1 MDIEPLCQEILGEPT
16 NPPNAVLVLFEEWLP
31 PSWFILQWTLW
42 RSSLLS
48 SIFLES
54 QSIQIE
60 FSWVLKLPGNN
71 FNLKCLLPGP
81 WKTNSEK
88 WKHLKDGW
96 WMVFE
101 EDPGFLKS
109 GRCFWNAH
117 FSGVNELVRNFS
129 ATVMKSPPLVV
140 NENKQ
145 QKTGR
150 EKFKKCW
157 GWDSSSAPGDCSFN
171 AWEVRWWPV
180 MIWALGPL

>member
-1 MDIEPLCQEILGEPT
+1 MDIEPLCQEIFGEPT

-101 EDPGFLKS
+101 EDPGFLKIGALFLKCPFFRGKRTRS
-109 GRCFWNAH
+109 
-117 FSGVNELVRNFS
+117 ELFGNGYEVTNFGG
-129 ATVMKSPPLVV
+129 
-140 NENKQ
+140 ERKQ
-145 QKTGR
+145 TTKNRTRKIQ
-150 EKFKKCW
+150 KCW
-157 GWDSSSAPGDCSFN
+157 GWDASSAPGDCSFN

>member
-96 WMVFE
+96 FSNLGKRTRSELFGNGYEVTT
-101 EDPGFLKS
+101 PG
-109 GRCFWNAH
+109 GER
-117 FSGVNELVRNFS
+117 
-129 ATVMKSPPLVV
+129 
-140 NENKQ
+140 KQ
-145 QKTGR
+145 TTKNRTRKIQ
-150 EKFKKCW
+150 KCW
-157 GWDSSSAPGDCSFN
+157 GWDASSAPGDCSFN

-180 MIWALGPL
+180 MIWALGPLYYAGPWN